1 MDKDELSRLRKN
13 ARPDMDIVLC
23 RLLDHIDAQDHQIA
37 VLEKMINHQLH
48 VRYASGPGASE
59 Q

>member
-1 MDKDELSRLRKN
+1 MDKDELSRLRQN

-23 RLLDHIDAQDHQIA
+23 RLLDHIDEQDRTIGA
-37 VLEKMINHQLH
+37 MKKMINYQLPI
-48 VRYASGPGASE
+48 RYATGPGASE